1 MATKSRSDTVELR
14 LDHRSP
20 SDRRK
25 RLQHPL
31 WPDIRFQHGTS
42 SRYGP
47 TKLTGQIEHIGGG
60 TEVSDRQDDTA
71 ITALGTLIRR
81 GGGIDDEAKHDCL
94 IGSGCYSTAFRIST
108 LGCILAFALSIIA
121 GFRRERVR
129 RDRRL
134 VICSHDSN
142 LN

>member
-1 MATKSRSDTVELR
+1 M
-14 LDHRSP
+14 
-20 SDRRK
+20 
-25 RLQHPL
+25 
-31 WPDIRFQHGTS
+31 S
-42 SRYGP
+42 SRCDV
-47 TKLTGQIEHIGGG
+47 TVLTGQIGHIGGG
-60 TEVSDRQDDTA
+60 TEVSDKQDDTA
-71 ITALGTLIRR
+71 ITALGTLVRR
-81 GGGIDDEAKHDCL
+81 VGGIDADAKHDCL

-121 GFRRERVR
+121 GFRRERLR